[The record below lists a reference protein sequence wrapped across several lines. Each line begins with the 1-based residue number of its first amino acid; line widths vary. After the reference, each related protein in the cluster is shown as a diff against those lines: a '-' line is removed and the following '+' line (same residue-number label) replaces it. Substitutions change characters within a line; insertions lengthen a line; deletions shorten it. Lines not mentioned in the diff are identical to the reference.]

1 MSQPSKARKDLFNGA
16 PLVPGNPGN
25 TGGKKG
31 RSRPLPQEVRELCRQ
46 LWYSPA
52 AIKSLEAIL
61 ADDRH
66 PHWAHVWKELGNR
79 AFGKADQPITGP
91 GGGPIQH
98 ELVRIY
104 LPDNGRDDRAA

>member
-1 MSQPSKARKDLFNGA
+1 M
-16 PLVPGNPGN
+16 
-25 TGGKKG
+25 T
-31 RSRPLPQEVRELCRQ
+31 
-46 LWYSPA
+46 
-52 AIKSLEAIL
+52 
-61 ADDRH
+61 RH

-91 GGGPIQH
+91 GGGPMQH